1 MGHFSYSCQLSGIP
15 ITSGAKCA
23 ILPILPS
30 SNVKY
35 LIESDKKGKQIG
47 KPTFLSN
54 DGHHVLY
61 TELFFP
67 IFGEYDEYGGLENIV
82 KDDNTAILE
91 EYYSLSIEGIVKI
104 LTCGRRDDLIS
115 EDKKMHRYSNGHG
128 FYDANNP
135 RHEDLLRASL
145 VWYRTELYQELAKP
159 YKENSYNINDL
170 DIGIP
175 ALLKKLGFKQG
186 KVNKK
191 KERYNIPFTKDG
203 LTIYSDGNW
212 INIPKQS
219 VYSLKQLKKYCQ
231 SQGVEIDITEVDK
244 SYNEQVYEILL
255 PTAKDYNSSNRWIG
269 DRIRHLL
276 LDNRQ
281 YVSST
286 ENYIDNII
294 LELNIILLY
303 FKVKISK
310 FKNNTI
316 NDDVILLKSIIDDY
330 DISIEELINENE
342 FLKTEELSNIDLNN
356 LTLENCEFIFNH
368 IKEITTKL
376 KDNKDNE
383 IKFTNINH
391 FYFYK
396 IQQGMKEGKKLMFNN
411 IIDWHNVV
419 RFYYPLGKYLAPI
432 GTSCQDGDYRATMR
446 FATVLK
452 DTMDNIWK
460 ERVDSGYED
469 DEDLNE
475 DDE

>member
-23 ILPILPS
+23 ILPILPNS
-30 SNVKY
+30 SIKY
-35 LIESDKKGKQIG
+35 LIENDKKGKQIG

-54 DGHHVLY
+54 DGHNVLY
-61 TELFFP
+61 YELFFP

-115 EDKKMHRYSNGHG
+115 EREEMHRYSDGHG

-175 ALLKKLGFKQG
+175 ALLEKLGFKQG
-186 KVNKK
+186 KVDKK
-191 KERYNIPFTKDG
+191 KERYNIPFTKDS

-212 INIPKQS
+212 INIPKQH

-231 SQGVEIDITEVDK
+231 SEGVEIDITDVDK
-244 SYNEQVYEILL
+244 PYYEQVYEILL
-255 PTAKDYNSSNRWIG
+255 PTAKDYNSSDRWVG
-269 DRIRHLL
+269 DRVRNLL
-276 LDNRQ
+276 LDNRR
-281 YVSST
+281 YVSSADD
-286 ENYIDNII
+286 YIGEIK

-303 FKVKISK
+303 LKNEISK
-310 FKNNTI
+310 LKNEEI
-316 NDDVILLKSIIDDY
+316 PKSDIELLKSIMDDY
-330 DISIEELINENE
+330 DINISEMIIENK
-342 FLKTEELSNIDLNN
+342 FLKIEQLSNIDLNN
-356 LTLENCEFIFNH
+356 LTLENCEFLFNH
-368 IKEITTKL
+368 IKEIVNKL
-376 KDNKDNE
+376 KNDDN
-383 IKFTNINH
+383 IKFTNISH

-432 GTSCQDGDYRATMR
+432 GTSCQDGDYNATMR
-446 FATVLK
+446 FANAVK
-452 DTMDNIWK
+452 DTMDIIWK
-460 ERVDSGYED
+460 ERIDSGYED
-469 DEDLNE
+469 EEDLNE